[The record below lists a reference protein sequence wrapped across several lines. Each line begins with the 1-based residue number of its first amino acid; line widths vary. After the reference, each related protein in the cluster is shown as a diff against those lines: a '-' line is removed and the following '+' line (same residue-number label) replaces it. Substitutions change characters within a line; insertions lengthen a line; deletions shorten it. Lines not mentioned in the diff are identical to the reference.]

1 MYYQKRIKMNT
12 LKNKFGTWAIVTG
25 ASSGIGKE
33 FANQLAREG
42 MNLVLIAR
50 RENLLKELAD
60 DLERNFKIQAKYLVM
75 DLTDENII
83 ERIEDATKGL
93 DVGFI
98 VSNAGGARM
107 GAFHKIPM
115 IDFESMIK
123 LNVSAQMKISHWFS
137 TRRIKEN
144 KKGGL
149 LMVSSTTAFQGV
161 PYGADYAA
169 AKAYILNLGEA
180 LNYELKSQGI
190 NVTVLVP
197 GPTDTPGLNDNADA
211 DMAAHLPMK
220 PQAVDQLVKEGLSA
234 ITKNKPSHIGGRM
247 NRVMASV
254 MKTTMSRQGASK
266 FWGKM
271 MHKMVVIK

>member
-1 MYYQKRIKMNT
+1 VKTIKNS
-12 LKNKFGTWAIVTG
+12 FGTWTLVTG

-33 FANQLAREG
+33 FAIQLAKQG
-42 MNLVLIAR
+42 TNVILIAR
-50 RENLLKELAD
+50 RENLLKELSTN
-60 DLERNFKIQAKYLVM
+60 LERNYNIQTKYLVL

-83 ERIEDATKGL
+83 ERIEDVTKGL
-93 DVGFI
+93 DLGFV

-123 LNVSAQMKISHWFS
+123 LNVVAQMKISHWFTS
-137 TRRIKEN
+137 RRIKEH

-149 LMVSSTTAFQGV
+149 VLVSSTTAYQGV
-161 PYGADYAA
+161 PYGADYSA

-180 LNYELKSQGI
+180 LNFELKEKGI

-197 GPTDTPGLNDNADA
+197 GPTDTPGLNDNEDA

-220 PQAVDQLVKEGLSA
+220 PQSPSQLVNEGLVA
-234 ITKNKPSHIGGRM
+234 ILKNKPSHIGGRM
-247 NRVMASV
+247 NRIMSSV
-254 MKTTMSRQGASK
+254 MKVGMSRKGASK

>member
-1 MYYQKRIKMNT
+1 MKTI
-12 LKNKFGTWAIVTG
+12 KNKFGTWAIVTG

-33 FANQLAREG
+33 FANQLANQG

-50 RENLLKELAD
+50 RENLLKELSVE
-60 DLERNFKIQAKYLVM
+60 LKRIFGIQVKYLVL

-83 ERIEDATKGL
+83 ERIETVTKGL
-93 DVGFI
+93 DLGFA
-98 VSNAGGARM
+98 VSNAGAARM
-107 GAFHKIPM
+107 GAFNKIPM
-115 IDFESMIK
+115 TDFESMIK
-123 LNVSAQMKISHWFS
+123 LNVSAQMKISHWFTS
-137 TRRIKEN
+137 RRIQEN

-149 LMVSSTTAFQGV
+149 LLVSSTTAFQGV

-180 LNYELKSQGI
+180 LNYELKDKGVH
-190 NVTVLVP
+190 VTVLVP
-197 GPTDTPGLNDNADA
+197 GPTDTPGLNDNEDA

-220 PQAVDQLVKEGLSA
+220 PQAVDQLVKEGLAA
-234 ITKNKPSHIGGRM
+234 ILKNKPSHIGGRM
-247 NRVMASV
+247 NRVMATI
-254 MKTTMSRQGASK
+254 MKTAMTRKGASK

>member
-1 MYYQKRIKMNT
+1 MKTIKN
-12 LKNKFGTWAIVTG
+12 NFGTWALVTG

-33 FANQLAREG
+33 FATQLAKQG
-42 MNLVLIAR
+42 INVILIAR
-50 RENLLKELAD
+50 RENLLKELSTN
-60 DLERNFKIQAKYLVM
+60 LERNYKIQTKYLVL
-75 DLTDENII
+75 DLTDNNVI
-83 ERIEDATKGL
+83 ERIEDVTNGL
-93 DVGFI
+93 DLGFV

-115 IDFESMIK
+115 TDFEVMIK
-123 LNVSAQMKISHWFS
+123 LNVTAQMKISHWF
-137 TRRIKEN
+137 TKRRVKEK

-149 LMVSSTTAFQGV
+149 LLVSSTTAFQGV

-180 LNYELKSQGI
+180 LNFELKDKGI

-197 GPTDTPGLNDNADA
+197 GPTDTPGLNENEDA

-220 PQAVDQLVKEGLSA
+220 PQAPNQLVKEGLAA
-234 ITKNKPSHIGGRM
+234 ILKNKPSQIGGQM
-247 NRVMASV
+247 NRIMVSV
-254 MKTTMSRQGASK
+254 MKTAMSRKGASK

>member
-1 MYYQKRIKMNT
+1 MYTI
-12 LKNKFGTWAIVTG
+12 KNKFGTWALVTG

-33 FANQLAREG
+33 FAIQLARQRI
-42 MNLVLIAR
+42 NLVLIAR
-50 RENLLKELAD
+50 RTNLLEDLAINLIKSYEID
-60 DLERNFKIQAKYLVM
+60 VKNLVL
-75 DLTDENII
+75 DLTEDNFID
-83 ERIEDATKGL
+83 RIEYITQDL
-93 DVGFI
+93 DIGFV

-115 IDFESMIK
+115 VDFESMIK
-123 LNVSAQMKISHWFS
+123 LNVSAQMKISHWF
-137 TRRIKEN
+137 TARRINEN

-149 LMVSSTTAFQGV
+149 LLVSSTTAFQGV

-180 LNYELKSQGI
+180 LNYELKNEGI

-197 GPTDTPGLNDNADA
+197 GPTDTPGLNENKDA
-211 DMAAHLPMK
+211 NMVEHLPMK
-220 PQAVDQLVKEGLSA
+220 PQAVDQLVKEGLAA
-234 ITKNKPSHIGGRM
+234 IIKNKPSHIGGKM
-247 NRVMASV
+247 NRIMASV
-254 MKTTMSRQGASK
+254 MKTVMSRNGAST

>member
-1 MYYQKRIKMNT
+1 MKNNIKQ
-12 LKNKFGTWAIVTG
+12 FGTWALVTG

-33 FANQLAREG
+33 FANQLAENG
-42 MNLVLIAR
+42 MNVILIAR
-50 RENLLKELAD
+50 RENLLKELSNQ
-60 DLERNFKIQAKYLVM
+60 LEKKFNINTKYLVL
-75 DLTDENII
+75 DLTDDNII
-83 ERIEDATKGL
+83 ERIETITKGL
-93 DVGFI
+93 DVGFV

-107 GAFHKIPM
+107 GAFYKIPM
-115 IDFESMIK
+115 ADFESMIQ
-123 LNVSAQMKISHWFS
+123 LNVSAQMKISHWFTS
-137 TRRIKEN
+137 RRIKEH

-149 LMVSSTTAFQGV
+149 LLVSSTTAFQGV

-180 LNYELKSQGI
+180 LNFELKDKGI

-197 GPTDTPGLNDNADA
+197 GPTDTPGLNDNEDA

-220 PQAVDQLVKEGLSA
+220 PQSPSQLVKEGLTA
-234 ITKNKPSHIGGRM
+234 ILKNKPSHIGGRM
-247 NRVMASV
+247 NRIMSRV
-254 MKTTMSRQGASK
+254 MKTAMSRKGASA

>member
-1 MYYQKRIKMNT
+1 MKNSIK
-12 LKNKFGTWAIVTG
+12 KFGTWALVTG

-33 FANQLAREG
+33 FANQLAENG
-42 MNLVLIAR
+42 MNVILIAR
-50 RENLLKELAD
+50 RENLLKELANN
-60 DLERNFKIQAKYLVM
+60 LESNYNIQTKYLVL
-75 DLTDENII
+75 DLTDDNII
-83 ERIEDATKGL
+83 ERIEDITKGL
-93 DVGFI
+93 DLSFV

-115 IDFESMIK
+115 ADFESMIQ
-123 LNVSAQMKISHWFS
+123 LNVSAQMKISHWFTS
-137 TRRIKEN
+137 RRIKEN

-149 LMVSSTTAFQGV
+149 LLVSSTTAFQGV

-180 LNYELKSQGI
+180 LNFELKDKGI

-197 GPTDTPGLNDNADA
+197 GPTDTPGLNDNEDA

-220 PQAVDQLVKEGLSA
+220 PQDPSQLVKEGLTA
-234 ITKNKPSHIGGRM
+234 ILKNKPSHIGGRM
-247 NRVMASV
+247 NRIMAGV
-254 MKTTMSRQGASK
+254 MKTAMSRKGASA

>member
-1 MYYQKRIKMNT
+1 MNT

-33 FANQLAREG
+33 FATQLASQG
-42 MNLVLIAR
+42 INLVLIAR
-50 RENLLKELAD
+50 RENLLKELASH
-60 DLERNFKIQAKYLVM
+60 LIKKHSIQVKNLVL
-75 DLTDENII
+75 DLTDDNII
-83 ERIEDATKGL
+83 ERIEETTKGL
-93 DVGFI
+93 DIGFV

-115 IDFESMIK
+115 ADFESMIK
-123 LNVSAQMKISHWFS
+123 LNVTAQMKISHWFS

-149 LMVSSTTAFQGV
+149 LLVSSTTAFQGV
-161 PYGADYAA
+161 PYGADYSA

-180 LNYELKSQGI
+180 LNYELKDKGI

-197 GPTDTPGLNDNADA
+197 GPTDTPGLNENADA

-220 PQAVDQLVKEGLSA
+220 PQAPSQLVKEGLTA
-234 ITKNKPSHIGGRM
+234 ILKNKPSQIGGRM
-247 NRVMASV
+247 NRVMSSV
-254 MKTTMSRQGASK
+254 MKTVMTRKGASS